1 MLNIPGS
8 TGYRKT
14 KSFDYD
20 LNIFKIVSIKT
31 EATVQWQGRSVQI
44 LKTGPWTWEWHLVHG
59 PSCFLEVYSRMFHSH
74 SILLQ
79 SIHSTQCFTHCEISP
94 PFPPTIFNF
103 LWSVFYDSLYFSTYY
118 LDSVNLP
125 LLGRTSVFSVKVKT
139 LQQVDAPQLDASDPF
154 PFLFDGENMDGRP
167 ETKLAAFPASQLVDG
182 TRSTVSSNLNGCL
195 ECSPLIRVPA
205 YIEFCPPNNYSAF

>member
-1 MLNIPGS
+1 MASCARPFLLPRALLAS
-8 TGYRKT
+8 SRY
-14 KSFDYD
+14 
-20 LNIFKIVSIKT
+20 IV
-31 EATVQWQGRSVQI
+31 E
-44 LKTGPWTWEWHLVHG
+44 
-59 PSCFLEVYSRMFHSH
+59 
-74 SILLQ
+74 
-79 SIHSTQCFTHCEISP
+79 CFTLILFCFNQFILHSASP
-94 PFPPTIFNF
+94 TAKYPRHFRQLVTFLFNF